1 VCPGSGTVDQRS
13 GRPSGVLLHGF
24 SHPLSEQ
31 LEALTNALED
41 PGVDLQAVVAALA
54 ADVTAAVPSFLGL
67 TMTLLL
73 DGHPVTV
80 TAIDAD
86 LAAAAGASLKLPL
99 DPLAG
104 AAPGSSVVFFA
115 GRPGAFVDLAA
126 DTRYAY
132 GLDGDVVLDGHLTS
146 LSRAAEGHPGVNGS
160 DEMSLI
166 NQAIGV
172 LIARGYLP
180 EEAHD
185 ELLRRAADHG
195 HGLSGAAEDLLTESA
210 RH

>member
-1 VCPGSGTVDQRS
+1 MYFP
-13 GRPSGVLLHGF
+13 
-24 SHPLSEQ
+24 HPLSEQ
-31 LEALTNALED
+31 LESLTKALAD
-41 PGVDLQAVVAALA
+41 PGTDLQANIAALA

-73 DGHPVTV
+73 DGRPVTV
-80 TAIDAD
+80 TAIEAD
-86 LAAAAGASLKLPL
+86 LAAAAGASLLLPL

-104 AAPGSSVVFFA
+104 AASGSSVVFYA

-132 GLDGDVVLDGHLTS
+132 SLDGDVVLDPHLTGQPGA
-146 LSRAAEGHPGVNGS
+146 RPVRPGVNGT
-160 DEMSLI
+160 DEITLI

-172 LIARGYLP
+172 LIARGQPP

-185 ELLRRAADHG
+185 ELVARAADHPR
-195 HGLSGAAEDLLTESA
+195 GLPGAAEDLLAETP
-210 RH
+210 

>member
-1 VCPGSGTVDQRS
+1 MDFPR
-13 GRPSGVLLHGF
+13 
-24 SHPLSEQ
+24 PLSEQ
-31 LEALTNALED
+31 LDALTNALED
-41 PGVDLQAVVAALA
+41 PGVDLRAVVAALA
-54 ADVTAAVPSFLGL
+54 DDVTAAVPSFLGL

-132 GLDGDVVLDGHLTS
+132 GLDGDVVLDGHLTTFP
-146 LSRAAEGHPGVNGS
+146 RAAGAHQGVNGS
-160 DEMSLI
+160 DEMTLI

-172 LIARGYLP
+172 LIARGYPP

-195 HGLSGAAEDLLTESA
+195 RGLSGAAEDLLTESA